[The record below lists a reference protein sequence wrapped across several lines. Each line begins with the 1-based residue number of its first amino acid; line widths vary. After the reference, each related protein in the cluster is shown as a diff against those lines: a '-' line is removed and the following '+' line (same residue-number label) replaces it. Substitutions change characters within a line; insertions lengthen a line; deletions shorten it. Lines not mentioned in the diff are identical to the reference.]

1 VNRLEH
7 LPSGREIRR
16 KSEQYG
22 TDGRDLPLWD
32 RVLKLVNQDL
42 VERRSKKLFVEIH
55 SEAGSCR
62 KEIGDL
68 STAERQS
75 LHPALRQRV
84 VEQLLDRYLAEQ
96 GNVDLVTQR
105 RVYTKKIQDL
115 TPEDLPALVEAD
127 RRRVE
132 ESQEERER
140 ADFVREV
147 RAGLARL
154 RVTSSPSSVARVRK

>member
-1 VNRLEH
+1 
-7 LPSGREIRR
+7 
-16 KSEQYG
+16 
-22 TDGRDLPLWD
+22 
-32 RVLKLVNQDL
+32 
-42 VERRSKKLFVEIH
+42 
-55 SEAGSCR
+55 
-62 KEIGDL
+62 
-68 STAERQS
+68 
-75 LHPALRQRV
+75 
-84 VEQLLDRYLAEQ
+84 VEQLLDRCLAEQ

-140 ADFVREV
+140 ADFMREV

-154 RVTSSPSSVARVRK
+154 RVTS

>member
-7 LPSGREIRR
+7 APAGREIRR
-16 KSEQYG
+16 RSEQYG
-22 TDGRDLPLWD
+22 TDARDLPLWD

-62 KEIGDL
+62 KEIGNL
-68 STAERQS
+68 STSERHS
-75 LHPALRQRV
+75 LHPVLRQRV

-96 GNVDLVTQR
+96 GNVDLVKKR

-115 TPEDLPALVEAD
+115 TPEDLPALLEAD

-140 ADFVREV
+140 ADFIREV
-147 RAGLARL
+147 RAGLERL
-154 RVTSSPSSVARVRK
+154 RVASSPSGVARVRK